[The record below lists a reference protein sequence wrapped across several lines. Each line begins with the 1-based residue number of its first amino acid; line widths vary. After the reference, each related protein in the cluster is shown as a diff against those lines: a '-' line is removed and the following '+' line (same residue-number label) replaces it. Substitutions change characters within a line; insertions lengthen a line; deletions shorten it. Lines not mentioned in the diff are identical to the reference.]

1 MSFGKLEIRYPDGKL
16 VTVELTKRQMALG
29 RASDVDV
36 PVNDGQVSRRHAL
49 LLCEPEGVRLLDLNS
64 ANGTFLGANRVQPNQ
79 PIPLADGAVV
89 RLGQTLLRF
98 VAAKGTPVAAAEA
111 PAPSAPS
118 AATALQRPETDTAIK
133 PPAAAAPG
141 QPPAFSPPPEPPPPA
156 GEETAEPPAAKSA
169 PGLPTNYSNYLKYL
183 PAIYSADDFMGRFL
197 MIFESILSPIDRT
210 VGNLHYYFDA
220 QMTPPELLPWL
231 ASWLGLVLDER
242 WPEVQR
248 RALILAAVE
257 LYQWRGTRRGLSEFL
272 RLYTGL
278 TPEIIEHGVGRRGA
292 TEADV
297 FRFTVR
303 LRVADPAVVD
313 RAVVEAVIEAEKPA
327 HTGYT
332 LEIVAA

>member
-1 MSFGKLEIRYPDGKL
+1 MSFGKLEIRYPDGQI
-16 VTVELTKRQMALG
+16 VTIELTKRQMALG

-64 ANGTFLGANRVQPNQ
+64 ANGTYLGANRVQPNQ
-79 PIPLADGAVV
+79 PIPLVDGAVL
-89 RLGQTLLRF
+89 RIGQTLLRF
-98 VAAKGTPVAAAEA
+98 VAAKGAMVAAAEP
-111 PAPSAPS
+111 PAPSAP
-118 AATALQRPETDTAIK
+118 AAPTPIQKPETDTAIK
-133 PPAAAAPG
+133 PPAAAPVER
-141 QPPAFSPPPEPPPPA
+141 PPAFTPPPEPPPVA
-156 GEETAEPPAAKSA
+156 QESAEPPSPTSA
-169 PGLPTNYSNYLKYL
+169 PSSPNKYSSYLKYL

-220 QMTPPELLPWL
+220 QMAPPELLPWL

-242 WPEVQR
+242 WPEEQR

-292 TEADV
+292 TEADA

-303 LRVADPAVVD
+303 LRVTDPAVVD
-313 RAVVEAVIEAEKPA
+313 RAVIEAVIEAEKPA
-327 HTGYT
+327 HTGYS
-332 LEIVAA
+332 LEIVPA